1 MRRIRAAFSEYL
13 YDSSVNVKD
22 RSFVVFSFVL
32 IAELIFGA
40 IPLGILMKEPVSSSL
55 ATFAGAVFFG
65 LYVFYAIKKD
75 KIGQA
80 KIVISIILIFI
91 FLPVMFFTN
100 GGVYGGAPVSLLL
113 GGIYINMILVGK
125 LQIVMNILYSLS
137 MILCWIVGYLHPEMV
152 TQFER
157 EGVYIDSISGLLIV
171 NIVIILL
178 MTFHTK
184 LYERENEIA
193 KQKTREAE
201 ELNKNQNRFFSS
213 MSHEIRTPINT
224 VLGLNEIILRQE
236 DASEEIRRDARN
248 IQGAG
253 KMLLALINDILDISK
268 IEAGKMTIV
277 PVEYNVGDLVS
288 EMVNM
293 IWLKAEEKGLEFK
306 VDIDPNIPMRLFGDE
321 VRIKQILINILNN
334 AVKYTHEGS
343 ITLHMEC
350 EQTDE
355 ENVLLKIT
363 VSDTGMGIPPEA
375 IPHLFDSFQRID
387 EEKNR
392 YIEGTGLGMSIVKQ
406 LVDLMN
412 GNITVNS
419 VYAQGSAFTVTLKQK
434 VVSDTRIGNLQ
445 VAGGSGNAS
454 EARFEHSFYAPDA
467 RILIVDDNE
476 MNLEVEVKLLSGTEM
491 TIDIATSGKDALK
504 KTIRQKYDVIFM
516 DHIMPE
522 MDGIECFEEIK
533 KQKGG
538 LNTEAPVI
546 VLTANAGGENKTL
559 YNEAGF
565 NGYLVKPVSGKQLED
580 TLLTF
585 LPEEKV
591 IRNEN
596 IELTAGTV
604 NTASGYFKKKS
615 VVITASSMSDLPES
629 VIKAFQIGI
638 IPFVIKTDH
647 GVFWD
652 GVETVS
658 DELIRYINE
667 GGETAA
673 SGPPTVEEFKQFF
686 AGQLKKA
693 HQVIHITVASGMS
706 KEYANALEATKA
718 LENVSV
724 VDSGTLSTST
734 GIMVLIAARLAS
746 RNEPAEEIIKELD
759 AARKRIHCSFVLA
772 NTDFMT
778 KGGHLT
784 ERTNRFMKSMWLR
797 PSLRIKNND
806 LGVDRIFMGNLKQ
819 CYEFYIRRALPKTAN
834 PELDVLF
841 ITYADIS
848 EEHLLWIVEQ
858 VNKRFAFERII
869 IQKAS
874 AAISTNCGPGTF
886 GLLYMDKGDV
896 SYNIGSMI
904 PKETVEAE
912 EDEDTFDT
920 AANEDEAEAV
930 ATELQSILEQ
940 AEEVQDIV
948 SEDRKAPKLVAVEPK
963 WYDGLECLDG
973 ESAIKNS
980 GSEETFKSVLQIF
993 YDSADQKESEIKEFY
1008 ESEDWENYTIKVHAL
1023 KSSSRLIG
1031 AMELGREAESLEM
1044 AGKSSDIE
1052 YIRAN
1057 NDRVMKMLESLKD
1070 ALKGVC
1076 GGDET
1081 SEGDQGPLA
1090 EDFMME
1096 GFFDMV
1102 REAAQNF
1109 DYDGIEN
1116 AFSELEGYRIPEKDK
1131 ELFNTIREGFDIIDY
1146 DSILNA
1152 LDKRV

>member
-40 IPLGILMKEPVSSSL
+40 IPLGILMKEPISSSL

-193 KQKTREAE
+193 EQKTREAE
-201 ELNKNQNRFFSS
+201 ELNRTQSHFFSS

-253 KMLLALINDILDISK
+253 KMLLALINDILDVSK

-277 PVEYNVGDLVS
+277 PVEYSVGDIVS

-293 IWLKAEEKGLEFK
+293 IWLKANEKGLEFK
-306 VDIDPNIPMRLFGDE
+306 VDIDPNIPSVLFGDE

-343 ITLHMEC
+343 ITLHMES
-350 EQTDE
+350 ERIDE
-355 ENVLLKIT
+355 DNILLKIT
-363 VSDTGMGIPPEA
+363 ISDTGMGIPPEA
-375 IPHLFDSFQRID
+375 IPHLFDSFQRVD

-406 LVDLMN
+406 LIDLM
-412 GNITVNS
+412 GGDISVNS
-419 VYAQGSAFTVTLKQK
+419 VYAKGSAFTVTLKQK
-434 VVSDTRIGNLQ
+434 IVSDTNIGNLQ
-445 VAGGSGNAS
+445 VAGGAGESSGAK
-454 EARFEHSFYAPDA
+454 FEHSFYAPDA

-476 MNLEVEVKLLSGTEM
+476 MNLEVEEKLLSGTEI
-491 TIDIATSGKDALK
+491 TIDLITSGKEALK
-504 KTIRQKYDVIFM
+504 MTLKHKYDVIFM
-516 DHIMPE
+516 DHLMPE

-538 LNTEAPVI
+538 LNKEVPVI

-559 YNEAGF
+559 YNDVGF
-565 NGYLVKPVSGKQLED
+565 NGYLVKPVSGKQLEE
-580 TLLTF
+580 TLINF

-596 IELTAGTV
+596 IELAGGTM
-604 NTASGYFKKKS
+604 NTAAGYSKKKS
-615 VVITASSMSDLPES
+615 VIITTSSMSDLPES
-629 VIKAFQIGI
+629 VVKAYQIGI
-638 IPFVIKTDH
+638 IPFVIITDQ

-667 GGETAA
+667 GGKNVQ
-673 SGPPTVEEFKQFF
+673 SGPPIVKEFREFF
-686 AGQLKKA
+686 AAQLKKA
-693 HQVIHITVASGMS
+693 HQVIHITVTSSMS
-706 KEYANALEATKA
+706 KEYANAMKATEAM
-718 LENVSV
+718 ENVTI
-724 VDSGTLSTST
+724 VDSESLSTAT
-734 GIMVLIAARLAS
+734 GLLTLIAAKMAA
-746 RNEPAEEIIKELD
+746 RNEPVEEIVKEIE
-759 AARKRIHCSFVLA
+759 AAKKRIHCSFVIA

-778 KGGHLT
+778 RGGHLT
-784 ERTNRFMKSMWLR
+784 ERTNRILKSLWIR
-797 PSLRIKNND
+797 PSLHVKNNVF
-806 LGVDRIFMGNLKQ
+806 GVDRLLMGNLKK
-819 CYEFYIRRALPKTAN
+819 CYETYIKRALPKTAN
-834 PELDVLF
+834 PERDVLF
-841 ITYADIS
+841 ITYADIA

-858 VNKRFAFERII
+858 VEKRFTFDRII

-874 AAISTNCGPGTF
+874 AAISSNCGPGTF
-886 GLLYMDKGDV
+886 GLLYMDKGDI

-904 PKETVEAE
+904 PKETAESEVEEEKPETTIEEEEAE
-912 EDEDTFDT
+912 LV
-920 AANEDEAEAV
+920 ANELQAILDQADDLQEQV
-930 ATELQSILEQ
+930 TEEM
-940 AEEVQDIV
+940 V
-948 SEDRKAPKLVAVEPK
+948 APKLVAVEPK
-963 WYDGLECLDG
+963 WYDSLTDLDA
-973 ESAIKNS
+973 EAAIKNS
-980 GSEETFKSVLQIF
+980 GSEEIFKSVIKLF
-993 YDSADQKESEIKEFY
+993 YDSANQKESEIRGFY
-1008 ESEDWENYTIKVHAL
+1008 DSEDWENYTIKVHAL

-1031 AMELGREAESLEM
+1031 AMDLGREAESLEM
-1044 AGKSSDIE
+1044 AGKSRDID
-1052 YIRAN
+1052 YIKAN
-1057 NDRVMKMLESLKD
+1057 NDRVMEMFESVRD
-1070 ALKGVC
+1070 ALKSVC
-1076 GGDET
+1076 GGD
-1081 SEGDQGPLA
+1081 GPEAEDKPEA

-1102 REAAQNF
+1102 KEAAQKF

-1116 AFSELEGYRIPEKDK
+1116 AFSDLEGYRIPEKDK